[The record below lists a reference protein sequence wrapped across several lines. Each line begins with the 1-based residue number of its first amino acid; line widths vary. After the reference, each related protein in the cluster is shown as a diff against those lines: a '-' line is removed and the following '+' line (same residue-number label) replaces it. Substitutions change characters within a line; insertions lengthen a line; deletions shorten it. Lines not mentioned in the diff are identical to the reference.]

1 MRPPGKEFKRIV
13 KDGGY
18 EGLTAHML
26 HFPPVDLAGTPS
38 MGKRSSTIRTLRDI
52 AFDLSDA
59 EHPDL
64 ASMGREI
71 GSVLHGRSADLAA
84 MLGPLRERRRGF
96 ERWILAERARPPVS
110 MLVMAWPPGYAT
122 PVHDHGGLW
131 GLEATI
137 AGALEVESF
146 IKDDADHSLRSS
158 GRTWL
163 GPGDATWFDATESHT
178 HRCRNL
184 SRHDTALTL
193 HVYGGDLA
201 QYLAYEQPGPSG
213 HWIARPRQSIIAG
226 RLTA

>member
-1 MRPPGKEFKRIV
+1 
-13 KDGGY
+13 
-18 EGLTAHML
+18 
-26 HFPPVDLAGTPS
+26 
-38 MGKRSSTIRTLRDI
+38 MGKRSSIITSLRDI
-52 AFDLSDA
+52 AFDLSDG

-71 GSVLHGRSADLAA
+71 GRELHARSAEVMAS
-84 MLGPLRERRRGF
+84 LGALRERRRGF
-96 ERWILAERARPPVS
+96 ERWMLAERARPPVS
-110 MLVMAWPPGYAT
+110 VLVMAWPPGYAT

-146 IKDDADHSLRSS
+146 DKGDDAHSLRSS

-163 GPGDATWFDATESHT
+163 GPGDATWFEGAET
-178 HRCRNL
+178 HAHLCHNL

>member
-1 MRPPGKEFKRIV
+1 
-13 KDGGY
+13 
-18 EGLTAHML
+18 ML
-26 HFPPVDLAGTPS
+26 HWHPYLRGLGAAVA
-38 MGKRSSTIRTLRDI
+38 KRTSIIRAMRDI
-52 AFDLSDA
+52 VFELTDSG
-59 EHPDL
+59 HPDL
-64 ASMGREI
+64 AAMGREV
-71 GSVLHGRSADLAA
+71 GALLHARHAEAA
-84 MLGPLRERRRGF
+84 RLLHPLQTRRRGF
-96 ERWILAERARPPVS
+96 ERWMFAERRNPPVS
-110 MLVMAWPPGYAT
+110 VLIMAWPPGFST

-146 IKDDADHSLRSS
+146 EKTTDEPALRSV

-163 GPGDATWFDATESHT
+163 GPGDATWFDASETHV

-184 SRHDTALTL
+184 SKQETALTL

-201 QYLAYEQPGPSG
+201 QYLAYEQPGPSE

>member
-1 MRPPGKEFKRIV
+1 
-13 KDGGY
+13 
-18 EGLTAHML
+18 
-26 HFPPVDLAGTPS
+26 
-38 MGKRSSTIRTLRDI
+38 MGNRSSIINTLRDV
-52 AFDLSDA
+52 AFDLSDGD
-59 EHPDL
+59 HPDL

-71 GSVLHGRSADLAA
+71 GRVLHSRHAEVIEA
-84 MLGPLRERRRGF
+84 LGPLRDRRRGF
-96 ERWILAERARPPVS
+96 ERWMIAERKRAPVS
-110 MLVMAWPPGYAT
+110 VLVMTWPPGYAT

-131 GLEATI
+131 GLEAAI

-146 IKDDADHSLRSS
+146 DKDENDQSLRST

-163 GPGDATWFDATESHT
+163 GPGDATWFDSTEQHA

-213 HWIARPRQSIIAG
+213 HWIARPRQSEIAG
-226 RLTA
+226 HLTA

>member
-1 MRPPGKEFKRIV
+1 
-13 KDGGY
+13 
-18 EGLTAHML
+18 
-26 HFPPVDLAGTPS
+26 
-38 MGKRSSTIRTLRDI
+38 MGKRFSIVRTLRDI
-52 AFDLSDA
+52 AFDLSDV

-64 ASMGREI
+64 ASMGRDL
-71 GSVLHGRSADLAA
+71 GRALHAHSQELAQA
-84 MLGPLRERRRGF
+84 LGPLRERRRGF
-96 ERWILAERARPPVS
+96 ERWILAERSKRPVS
-110 MLVMAWPPGYAT
+110 ILVMAWPPGYTT

-146 IKDDADHSLRSS
+146 DRPHGDEHALRST

-163 GPGDATWFDATESHT
+163 GPGDATWFDATETHA

>member
-1 MRPPGKEFKRIV
+1 
-13 KDGGY
+13 
-18 EGLTAHML
+18 
-26 HFPPVDLAGTPS
+26 
-38 MGKRSSTIRTLRDI
+38 MGKRFSIVRALRDI
-52 AFDLSDA
+52 AFDLSDVG
-59 EHPDL
+59 HPDL
-64 ASMGREI
+64 ASMGREV
-71 GSVLHGRSADLAA
+71 GRALHAHSNALTDL
-84 MLGPLRERRRGF
+84 LGPLRERRKGF
-96 ERWILAERARPPVS
+96 ERWILAERSKPAVS
-110 MLVMAWPPGYAT
+110 VMIMVWPPGYAT
-122 PVHDHGGLW
+122 PVHDHGRLW

-137 AGALEVESF
+137 SGALEVESF
-146 IKDDADHSLRSS
+146 EKGEDRHSLRSI

-163 GPGDATWFDATESHT
+163 GPGDATWFDSTDTHA

>member
-1 MRPPGKEFKRIV
+1 
-13 KDGGY
+13 
-18 EGLTAHML
+18 
-26 HFPPVDLAGTPS
+26 
-38 MGKRSSTIRTLRDI
+38 MGKRFSILRSLRDI
-52 AFDLSDA
+52 AFDHSDA

-71 GSVLHGRSADLAA
+71 GRVLHTHSSELGEA
-84 MLGPLRERRRGF
+84 LGPLRTRRRGF
-96 ERWILAERARPPVS
+96 ERWMLAERTKPPLTV
-110 MLVMAWPPGYAT
+110 LIMAWPPGYST

-131 GLEATI
+131 GLEAAI

-146 IKDDADHSLRSS
+146 DKDERDHEMRSS

-163 GPGDATWFDATESHT
+163 GPGDATWFEGTETHA

-184 SRHDTALTL
+184 SRQDTALTL
-193 HVYGGDLA
+193 HVYGGDLS

>member
-1 MRPPGKEFKRIV
+1 
-13 KDGGY
+13 
-18 EGLTAHML
+18 
-26 HFPPVDLAGTPS
+26 
-38 MGKRSSTIRTLRDI
+38 MGKRYSILRTLRDI
-52 AFDLSDA
+52 AFDHSDA
-59 EHPDL
+59 ALPDL
-64 ASMGREI
+64 ASMGREV
-71 GSVLHGRSADLAA
+71 GRALHGHSAELDNA
-84 MLGPLRERRRGF
+84 LGTLRTRRLGF
-96 ERWILAERARPPVS
+96 ERWMLAERSRPPLTV
-110 MLVMAWPPGYAT
+110 LVMAWPPGYAT

-146 IKDDADHSLRSS
+146 DKDHTDHEMRSS

-163 GPGDATWFDATESHT
+163 GPGDATWFEGNETHA

>member
-1 MRPPGKEFKRIV
+1 M
-13 KDGGY
+13 
-18 EGLTAHML
+18 
-26 HFPPVDLAGTPS
+26 
-38 MGKRSSTIRTLRDI
+38 
-52 AFDLSDA
+52 AFELSDVP
-59 EHPDL
+59 HPDL

-71 GSVLHGRSADLAA
+71 GRVLHGRSDEVIQA
-84 MLGPLRERRRGF
+84 LGPLRERRRGF
-96 ERWILAERARPPVS
+96 ERWMLAERSRPGVS
-110 MLVMAWPPGYAT
+110 VLVMAWPPGYAT

-131 GLEATI
+131 GLEAMI

-146 IKDDADHSLRSS
+146 DKDDADHSLRSV

-163 GPGDATWFDATESHT
+163 GPGDATWFDATDSHA

-201 QYLAYEQPGPSG
+201 QYLAYEQPGPSQ

>member
-1 MRPPGKEFKRIV
+1 M
-13 KDGGY
+13 
-18 EGLTAHML
+18 
-26 HFPPVDLAGTPS
+26 
-38 MGKRSSTIRTLRDI
+38 RDI
-52 AFDLSDA
+52 AFDLSDV

-64 ASMGREI
+64 ASMGREV
-71 GSVLHGRSADLAA
+71 GRALHAHSNALTQV
-84 MLGPLRERRRGF
+84 LGPLRDRRRGF
-96 ERWILAERARPPVS
+96 ERWMLAERSKPPVS
-110 MLVMAWPPGYAT
+110 VMVMARPPGYAT

-137 AGALEVESF
+137 CGALEVESF
-146 IKDDADHSLRSS
+146 EKGEDAHALRSI

-163 GPGDATWFDATESHT
+163 GPGDATWFDATETHA

>member
-1 MRPPGKEFKRIV
+1 
-13 KDGGY
+13 
-18 EGLTAHML
+18 
-26 HFPPVDLAGTPS
+26 
-38 MGKRSSTIRTLRDI
+38 MGKRSSIISSLRDVV
-52 AFDLSDA
+52 FDLSQA
-59 EHPDL
+59 ELPDL

-71 GSVLHGRSADLAA
+71 GRLLHSRHDEVIAS
-84 MLGPLRERRRGF
+84 LGGLRERRRGF
-96 ERWILAERARPPVS
+96 ERWMLAERTKPPVS
-110 MLVMAWPPGYAT
+110 VLVMAWPPGYTT

-146 IKDDADHSLRSS
+146 DKGDDEHSLRSS

-163 GPGDATWFDATESHT
+163 GPGDATWFDSTEVHA

-201 QYLAYEQPGPSG
+201 QYLAYEQPGPSE

>member
-1 MRPPGKEFKRIV
+1 
-13 KDGGY
+13 
-18 EGLTAHML
+18 ML
-26 HFPPVDLAGTPS
+26 HWRQSIYGAARS
-38 MGKRSSTIRTLRDI
+38 MGKRSSIIKTLRDI
-52 AFDLSDA
+52 AFDHSDVA
-59 EHPDL
+59 VPDL
-64 ASMGREI
+64 ASMGREL
-71 GSVLHGRSADLAA
+71 GSALHARHDEVTAA
-84 MLGPLRERRRGF
+84 LGPLRERRRGF
-96 ERWILAERARPPVS
+96 ERWMLAERTKPAVS
-110 MLVMAWPPGYAT
+110 VLVMAWPPGYAT

-146 IKDDADHSLRSS
+146 LKDGTDETLRSV

-163 GPGDATWFDATESHT
+163 GPGDATWFEGVEEHA

>member
-1 MRPPGKEFKRIV
+1 
-13 KDGGY
+13 
-18 EGLTAHML
+18 
-26 HFPPVDLAGTPS
+26 
-38 MGKRSSTIRTLRDI
+38 MGKRSSIIPSLCDVV
-52 AFDLSDA
+52 FDMA
-59 EHPDL
+59 RPEHPDL
-64 ASMGREI
+64 ASMGRDI
-71 GSVLHGRSADLAA
+71 GRMLHARHDEVIAS
-84 MLGPLRERRRGF
+84 LGALRERRRGF
-96 ERWILAERARPPVS
+96 ERWMLAERAKPAVS
-110 MLVMAWPPGYAT
+110 ILVMTWPPGYAT
-122 PVHDHGGLW
+122 PVHDHAGLW

-146 IKDDADHSLRSS
+146 DKGDAEHTLRSG

-163 GPGDATWFDATESHT
+163 GPGDATWFDAGEVHA

-201 QYLAYEQPGPSG
+201 QYLAYEQPGPSE

>member
-1 MRPPGKEFKRIV
+1 
-13 KDGGY
+13 
-18 EGLTAHML
+18 
-26 HFPPVDLAGTPS
+26 
-38 MGKRSSTIRTLRDI
+38 MGKRFSIIRTLRDI

-71 GSVLHGRSADLAA
+71 GSVLHGRSMDLAA

-96 ERWILAERARPPVS
+96 ERWMLAERARPPVS

-137 AGALEVESF
+137 AGALEVEF
-146 IKDDADHSLRSS
+146 FTKDDADHSLLSR

-163 GPGDATWFDATESHT
+163 GPGDATWFDATENHM

-226 RLTA
+226 RLMA

>member
-1 MRPPGKEFKRIV
+1 MIHWRQSIYGAAR
-13 KDGGY
+13 
-18 EGLTAHML
+18 
-26 HFPPVDLAGTPS
+26 S
-38 MGKRSSTIRTLRDI
+38 MGKRSSIIKTLRDI
-52 AFDLSDA
+52 AFDYSDA
-59 EHPDL
+59 P
-64 ASMGREI
+64 
-71 GSVLHGRSADLAA
+71 VPDLAA
-84 MLGPLRERRRGF
+84 MGRELGSALHARHDEVTQALGALRERRRGF
-96 ERWILAERARPPVS
+96 ERWMLAERGKPAASV
-110 MLVMAWPPGYAT
+110 LVMAWPPGYAT

-146 IKDDADHSLRSS
+146 LKDGTAETLRSV

-163 GPGDATWFDATESHT
+163 GPGDATWFEGVDDHA

-213 HWIARPRQSIIAG
+213 HWIARPRQSLIAG

>member
-1 MRPPGKEFKRIV
+1 
-13 KDGGY
+13 
-18 EGLTAHML
+18 
-26 HFPPVDLAGTPS
+26 
-38 MGKRSSTIRTLRDI
+38 
-52 AFDLSDA
+52 
-59 EHPDL
+59 
-64 ASMGREI
+64 
-71 GSVLHGRSADLAA
+71 
-84 MLGPLRERRRGF
+84 
-96 ERWILAERARPPVS
+96 
-110 MLVMAWPPGYAT
+110 MAWPPGYAT

-131 GLEATI
+131 GLEATL

-146 IKDDADHSLRSS
+146 EKNDVDHAMRSS

-163 GPGDATWFDATESHT
+163 GPGDATWFEGAETHA

-184 SRHDTALTL
+184 SRQDTALTL

>member
-1 MRPPGKEFKRIV
+1 
-13 KDGGY
+13 
-18 EGLTAHML
+18 
-26 HFPPVDLAGTPS
+26 
-38 MGKRSSTIRTLRDI
+38 MGKRSSIIKTLRDI
-52 AFDLSDA
+52 AFDHSDA
-59 EHPDL
+59 TMPDL
-64 ASMGREI
+64 ASMGRAL
-71 GSVLHGRSADLAA
+71 GSALHSRQDEVSAA
-84 MLGPLRERRRGF
+84 LGSLRERRRGF
-96 ERWILAERARPPVS
+96 ERWMVAERNKPGTSV
-110 MLVMAWPPGYAT
+110 LILAWPPGYAT

-146 IKDDADHSLRSS
+146 LKDGTDETLRST

-163 GPGDATWFDATESHT
+163 GPGDATWFEGTEEHA

>member
-1 MRPPGKEFKRIV
+1 
-13 KDGGY
+13 
-18 EGLTAHML
+18 
-26 HFPPVDLAGTPS
+26 
-38 MGKRSSTIRTLRDI
+38 MGKRSSIIKTLRDI
-52 AFDLSDA
+52 ALDHSDV

-71 GSVLHGRSADLAA
+71 GRVLHGHHADVIEA
-84 MLGPLRERRRGF
+84 LGPLRERRRGF
-96 ERWILAERARPPVS
+96 ERWMVAERARPGVS
-110 MLVMAWPPGYAT
+110 ILVLAWPPGYAT

-131 GLEATI
+131 GLEAMI

-146 IKDDADHSLRSS
+146 DKDEGDHALRST

-163 GPGDATWFDATESHT
+163 GPGDATWFEATEQHA